1 MAAHAAPID
10 HCIACTAPSKGNFCA
25 TTKHPLQLGL
35 CGVCSWPLQLLQDI
49 MSALQLQDMKQS
61 LAGKLVTGGDTDDK
75 GCAAAVSAHIGPAC
89 HPCCALTLCWRSIG
103 YALLQAFADK
113 LVEVVSMDDDYVWLH
128 DYHLL
133 VLPSLLRKRFNRIR
147 LGLFLHSPFPSSEI
161 FRTFPR
167 REEILRSLL
176 NADLVGEPHSWP
188 LAAPALCNH
197 AQGSSCVMPCGSS
210 ATGGTLTSVC
220 AKDA

>member
-1 MAAHAAPID
+1 MNAA
-10 HCIACTAPSKGNFCA
+10 
-25 TTKHPLQLGL
+25 
-35 CGVCSWPLQLLQDI
+35 
-49 MSALQLQDMKQS
+49 
-61 LAGKLVTGGDTDDK
+61 
-75 GCAAAVSAHIGPAC
+75 
-89 HPCCALTLCWRSIG
+89 
-103 YALLQAFADK
+103 LQAFADK

-176 NADLVGEPHSWP
+176 NADLLG
-188 LAAPALCNH
+188 A
-197 AQGSSCVMPCGSS
+197 SSV
-210 ATGGTLTSVC
+210 LLSVPVFC
-220 AKDA
+220 SVFYS